1 MDLPRSR
8 LNLACGSRLH
18 AQLCL
23 QKRRERIGER
33 PAPSKQLVQIR
44 FCYAN
49 LFAETALVIVFQI
62 FLQPVNTSFL
72 HFLLCRLRHVF
83 DPFVVKSTTMGNTGH
98 ITELATTQYV
108 VNNSALTAYCVDTGT
123 QSDDTCCMSA
133 TTPSQRFAVL
143 LRKHRLDRGFSQ
155 ERLAERAG
163 LHRNFISLIE
173 RGVNQPSI
181 DTLFQIAH
189 GLEIPPAEL
198 VREICEFND

>member
-1 MDLPRSR
+1 
-8 LNLACGSRLH
+8 
-18 AQLCL
+18 
-23 QKRRERIGER
+23 
-33 PAPSKQLVQIR
+33 
-44 FCYAN
+44 
-49 LFAETALVIVFQI
+49 
-62 FLQPVNTSFL
+62 
-72 HFLLCRLRHVF
+72 
-83 DPFVVKSTTMGNTGH
+83 
-98 ITELATTQYV
+98 
-108 VNNSALTAYCVDTGT
+108 
-123 QSDDTCCMSA
+123 MSA